1 MIGHPRSN
9 STLGNYLQEHG
20 YLRLIDFAE
29 DSSVDESEKKKAYQT
44 WQKSLMNGSF
54 RKDLPFLKK

>member
-1 MIGHPRSN
+1 MIGHPLSN
-9 STLGNYLQEHG
+9 STLGNYLQENG

-29 DSSVDESEKKKAYQT
+29 DSSVDESEKTKAYQT